1 MIRAPRPQSGFTLL
15 ELLLAISLMAII
27 AVLGWRGLD
36 SLLAGRER
44 LNEANSQLRALTT
57 VLTQLEDDLRR
68 AWPNRLLGLEQSP
81 IRFIA
86 EGETVNL
93 VVLRDASIGGTAPVQ
108 RVVWQIRSGG
118 LERGF
123 SGWPP
128 AALAG
133 GPAFIPRAG
142 DELPSLTWQR
152 LLEGPVQV
160 EWRAWRPGA
169 GWVAGRALVAEPTVV
184 PLGLELTLSLG
195 PVRIVR
201 VLAVRD

>member
-81 IRFIA
+81 IRCIA